1 MAVSVKHAFISGKPD
16 GADSTLVQPSNW
28 NAEHTLTLG
37 SSKLLG
43 RITSGIGAV
52 EEITVGSGLT
62 LASGSITANLTT
74 VAGRTG
80 AVTLAVA
87 DVSGAAPLLSPVFTG
102 NPTAPTQ
109 SAGDNSTRLA
119 TTAYADAAASAAVT
133 SSFASMGAVA
143 TTSGTSKDFSTIAS
157 TAKRV
162 TLILQGVS
170 LSGTALL
177 RIQLGTAG
185 GLVTSGYGSTG
196 SVISTA
202 VASAAATAG
211 FEVYTDAPSA
221 SYTVSGAIV
230 FHHVGSNIWIA
241 SGAIS
246 WGGVAWTGVIGGYIA
261 LGGTLTQLRLTTS
274 NGTDTFDAGS
284 ANVFY
289 E

>member
-1 MAVSVKHAFISGKPD
+1 MAVSVKHAFVSGKPD

-52 EEITVGSGLT
+52 EEIGIGSGLT
-62 LASGSITANLTT
+62 LASGSVSANVTT

-87 DVSGAAPLLSPVFTG
+87 DVSGAAPLSSPALTG
-102 NPTAPTQ
+102 NPTAVTQ
-109 SAGDNSTRLA
+109 SAGDNSTRIA
-119 TTAYADAAASAAVT
+119 TTAYADASASTAVAN
-133 SSFASMGAVA
+133 SFVSMGSVA

-177 RIQLGTAG
+177 RIQLGTSG
-185 GLVTSGYGSTG
+185 GLVTSGYGSTS
-196 SVISTA
+196 SVISSGAAT
-202 VASAAATAG
+202 AAATAG
-211 FEVYTDAPSA
+211 FEIYTDVPGA
-221 SYTVSGAIV
+221 SYTVDGAIV
-230 FHHVGSNIWIA
+230 FYLVGSNTWVA
-241 SGAIS
+241 AGTVG
-246 WGGVAWTGVIGGYIA
+246 WGGVAWTSTIGGHIV

>member
-1 MAVSVKHAFISGKPD
+1 MAVSVKHAFVSGKPD

-52 EEITVGSGLT
+52 EEIGIGSGLT
-62 LASGSITANLTT
+62 LASGSVSANVTT

-87 DVSGAAPLLSPVFTG
+87 DVSGAAPLSSPALTG
-102 NPTAPTQ
+102 NPTAVTQ
-109 SAGDNSTRLA
+109 SAGDNSTRIA
-119 TTAYADAAASAAVT
+119 TTAYADASASTAVAN
-133 SSFASMGAVA
+133 SFVSMGSVA

-177 RIQLGTAG
+177 RIQLGTSG
-185 GLVTSGYGSTG
+185 GLVTSSYGSTS
-196 SVISTA
+196 SVIS
-202 VASAAATAG
+202 SGGGRAAATAG
-211 FEVYTDAPSA
+211 FEIYTDVPGA
-221 SYTVSGAIV
+221 SYSVDGAIV
-230 FHHVGSNIWIA
+230 FYLVGSNTWVA
-241 SGAIS
+241 AGTVG
-246 WGGVAWTGVIGGYIA
+246 WGGVAWTSTIGGHIA